1 MVHLVRATDAVP
13 YDPPGHRGVAARRL
27 QGGEAGGPERL
38 TVSISDYEPGA
49 TVDAA
54 PVPATTYVL
63 LAGSLELTLHGDE
76 GTERH
81 LTLHAHDSVHFTPG
95 EVRSLRNA
103 AGSPASLLVVRLDP
117 DNA

>member
-1 MVHLVRATDAVP
+1 MHLVRATDAVP
-13 YDPPGHRGVAARRL
+13 YDPPGHHGVAARRL
-27 QGGEAGGPERL
+27 QGGKSGGPERL

-49 TVDAA
+49 TVDPV

-63 LAGSLELTLHGDE
+63 LAGSLELTLHDDD

-81 LTLHAHDSVHFTPG
+81 LTLHAHDSVHFVPG

-103 AGSPASLLVVRLDP
+103 TASPASLLVVRPDP
-117 DNA
+117 GPA